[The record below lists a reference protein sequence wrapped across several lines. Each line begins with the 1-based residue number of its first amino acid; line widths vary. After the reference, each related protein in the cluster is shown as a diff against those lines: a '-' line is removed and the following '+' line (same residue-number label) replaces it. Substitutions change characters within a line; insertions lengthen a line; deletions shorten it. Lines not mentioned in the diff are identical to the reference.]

1 MTKLMNKINEYGSLL
16 DSLDL
21 SPFETLNALSLR
33 STLQQEIDKMTNQ
46 EKLKMYQYD
55 LWLLDNIKAVKEQL
69 DQVYDFSKSNKP
81 SNQWWWHLDKII
93 SEKIVVKGDLFVE
106 TDVAL

>member
-69 DQVYDFSKSNKP
+69 DQVYDR
-81 SNQWWWHLDKII
+81 
-93 SEKIVVKGDLFVE
+93 SEEHTSELQSRGDLVCRLLLE
-106 TDVAL
+106 NKTK